1 MNDLQLHDSD
11 EDLKKQDLVLSELEA
26 SLIAHTIIFQKIYQ
40 LPRSRWTA
48 LTDKIINVPI
58 QVESINNTAT
68 DTRPSRFGWSCIEK
82 KNDFKGY
89 TQETTHKPRKA
100 V

>member
-58 QVESINNTAT
+58 QVESINNTILKPLESS
-68 DTRPSRFGWSCIEK
+68 TRGLRLFSVR
-82 KNDFKGY
+82 
-89 TQETTHKPRKA
+89 
-100 V
+100 